1 MSAARTVWGARRDA
15 RGFGMPELLVSVVMG
30 GIVLASV
37 YKLMISQGR
46 AYGKERELMDVRE
59 TARSAA
65 SLLAWELRGA
75 ATGGSQVATMTAD
88 SVTLRAVQGF
98 GIVCARH
105 ATLPRY
111 ALWRSGGTLAATADD
126 SALVYMGSS
135 QWRRQKV
142 SQVGTPSA
150 LGVTACAWP
159 GARAPDLVVEVTGDT
174 SAIVVGAPFRAFR
187 TVRYAEYQTGGRWWL
202 GRKVG
207 AAATYDQLTGPLL
220 APASGGLKFAYYDT
234 LGAVTAN
241 EAALGAVGF
250 TLRAQSLKQLHLGP
264 GPLQYQVDSLTTR
277 VALRR

>member
-1 MSAARTVWGARRDA
+1 MSEARTG
-15 RGFGMPELLVSVVMG
+15 GFSMPELLVSVVMG

-59 TARSAA
+59 TARGAA

-75 ATGGSQVATMTAD
+75 ATGGSQLATMTAD
-88 SVTLRAVQGF
+88 SVTLRAIQGF
-98 GIVCARH
+98 GIVCAKH

-111 ALWRSGGTLAATADD
+111 ALWRSGGTLAATSDD
-126 SALVYMGSS
+126 SALAYMGSN
-135 QWRRQKV
+135 QWRRQKI

-174 SAIVVGAPFRAFR
+174 SSIVVGASFRAFR

-220 APASGGLKFAYYDT
+220 APASGVLKVVYYDT

-241 EAALGAVGF
+241 AAAVGVVGF
-250 TLRAQSLKQLHLGP
+250 TLRAQSLKQFHLGP
-264 GPLQYQVDSLTTR
+264 GPLQYQADSLTTR

>member
-1 MSAARTVWGARRDA
+1 MRAARKG
-15 RGFGMPELLVSVVMG
+15 GFTLPELLVSVVLG

-37 YKLMISQGR
+37 YKIMINQGR

-59 TARSAA
+59 TVRSGAT
-65 SLLAWELRGA
+65 LLAWELRGA
-75 ATGGSQVATMTAD
+75 ATGGSQLATMTAD
-88 SVTLRAVQGF
+88 SLTLRAIQGF
-98 GIVCARH
+98 GIVCAKH

-111 ALWRSGGTLAATADD
+111 ALWRSGGSIAATSDD
-126 SALVYMGSS
+126 SALAYMGSS
-135 QWRRQKV
+135 QWRRQKI
-142 SQVGTPSA
+142 SQVGTPTA

-159 GARAPDLVVEVTGDT
+159 GARVPDLVVEVTGDT
-174 SAIVVGAPFRAFR
+174 SSIVVGASFRAFR
-187 TVRYAEYQTGGRWWL
+187 TVRYAEYQTSGRWWL

-241 EAALGAVGF
+241 AAALGAVGF
-250 TLRAQSLKQLHLGP
+250 TVRAQSLKQLHLGP

>member
-1 MSAARTVWGARRDA
+1 MRAARKG
-15 RGFGMPELLVSVVMG
+15 GFTLPELLVSVVLG

-37 YKLMISQGR
+37 YKIMINQGR

-59 TARSAA
+59 TVRSGAT
-65 SLLAWELRGA
+65 LLAWELRGA
-75 ATGGSQVATMTAD
+75 ATGGSQLATMTAD
-88 SVTLRAVQGF
+88 SLTLRAIQGF
-98 GIVCARH
+98 GIVCAKH

-111 ALWRSGGTLAATADD
+111 ALWRSGGSIAATSDD
-126 SALVYMGSS
+126 SALAYMGSN
-135 QWRRQKV
+135 QWRRQKI

-159 GARAPDLVVEVTGDT
+159 GARVPDLVVEVTGDT
-174 SAIVVGAPFRAFR
+174 SSIVVGASFRAFR
-187 TVRYAEYQTGGRWWL
+187 TVRYAEYQTSGRWWL

-241 EAALGAVGF
+241 AAALGAVGF

>member
-1 MSAARTVWGARRDA
+1 MSAARKS
-15 RGFGMPELLVSVVMG
+15 GFTLPELLVSVVLG

-37 YKLMISQGR
+37 YKIMINQGR

-59 TARSAA
+59 TVRSGAT
-65 SLLAWELRGA
+65 LLAWELRGA
-75 ATGGSQVATMTAD
+75 ATGGSQLATMTAD
-88 SVTLRAVQGF
+88 SLTLRAIQGF
-98 GIVCARH
+98 GIVCAKH

-111 ALWRSGGTLAATADD
+111 ALWRSGGSIAATSDD
-126 SALVYMGSS
+126 SALAYMGSN
-135 QWRRQKV
+135 QWRRQKI

-159 GARAPDLVVEVTGDT
+159 GARVPDLVVEVTGDT
-174 SAIVVGAPFRAFR
+174 SSIVVGASFRAFR
-187 TVRYAEYQTGGRWWL
+187 TVRYAEYQTSGRWWL

-241 EAALGAVGF
+241 AAALGAVGF
-250 TLRAQSLKQLHLGP
+250 TVRAQSLKQLHLGP

>member
-1 MSAARTVWGARRDA
+1 MNAARKG
-15 RGFGMPELLVSVVMG
+15 GFSMPELLVSVVMG

-37 YKLMISQGR
+37 YKLMITQGR
-46 AYGKERELMDVRE
+46 AYGKAREVMDVRE

-65 SLLAWELRGA
+65 SLLTWELRGA
-75 ATGGSQVATMTAD
+75 ATGGSQLATMTAD
-88 SVTLRAVQGF
+88 SLTLRAVQGF
-98 GIVCARH
+98 GIVCAKH

-111 ALWRSGGTLAATADD
+111 ALWRSGGSLAATSDD
-126 SALVYMGSS
+126 SALAYMGPN
-135 QWRRQKV
+135 QWRRQKI

-159 GARAPDLVVEVTGDT
+159 GARAPDLVVEVAGDT
-174 SAIVVGAPFRAFR
+174 AAIVVGAPFRAFR

-207 AAATYDQLTGPLL
+207 AAAYDRLTGPLL
-220 APASGGLKFAYYDT
+220 APASGGFKFVYYDT

-241 EAALGAVGF
+241 AADLGTVGF
-250 TLRAQSLKQLHLGP
+250 TLRAQSLKQFHLGP
-264 GPLQYQVDSLTTR
+264 GALQYQVDSLTTR